1 MVFGQKPE
9 GSEGARNVDGQGQ
22 RIQGEGSINVKALR
36 KEWLGVWGA
45 QVGHRGQN
53 GANEERDR
61 DGGGAC
67 RSF

>member
-1 MVFGQKPE
+1 M
-9 GSEGARNVDGQGQ
+9 DGQGQ
-22 RIQGEGSINVKALR
+22 RIQGEGSIDVKALR

-45 QVGHRGQN
+45 QEGHRGQN
-53 GANEERDR
+53 GANEEWDR